1 MSPSRPRLFPAESL
15 ARRFAVWTGVSALL
29 SLVSFAVTVFALLVL
44 EAREPHAIDPPLELV
59 EEEYGEEVLVAML
72 IAGPPSLLVAIG
84 GSVWASHRVTGPL
97 RAVARAVSQITP
109 ADLARRIDVEVD
121 DADLRNLVLAFNGLL
136 DRLERGLLA
145 LDRYA
150 ADVSHELRTPL
161 AVTIANLEVSLRNP
175 RSIEHWESQAARA
188 LEELSSLATLAD
200 SMLVLA
206 RGATG
211 AGMPSTRVALLEEVA
226 PVIERA
232 SEIAA
237 RQHVELVVTLP
248 PSGRTRSVLGS
259 AALLRSAISNLL
271 DNAIKYAS
279 HPGRVAITFEDT
291 VIGVRVTVED
301 SGPGVPDAEREQV
314 FQPMFRAPPQRARP
328 PGIGLGLTVTKR
340 TVEAHG
346 GTIRVG
352 RSACLGG
359 AAFTVEL
366 PSDEPRAQ
374 G

>member
-1 MSPSRPRLFPAESL
+1 MNSGGEPIHR
-15 ARRFAVWTGVSALL
+15 
-29 SLVSFAVTVFALLVL
+29 
-44 EAREPHAIDPPLELV
+44 EARPHVLIIDEINRANISKVFGELITLIEPDK
-59 EEEYGEEVLVAML
+59 
-72 IAGPPSLLVAIG
+72 
-84 GSVWASHRVTGPL
+84 
-97 RAVARAVSQITP
+97 
-109 ADLARRIDVEVD
+109 
-121 DADLRNLVLAFNGLL
+121 
-136 DRLERGLLA
+136 RL
-145 LDRYA
+145 
-150 ADVSHELRTPL
+150 
-161 AVTIANLEVSLRNP
+161 
-175 RSIEHWESQAARA
+175 
-188 LEELSSLATLAD
+188 
-200 SMLVLA
+200 
-206 RGATG
+206 GAKN
-211 AGMPSTRVALLEEVA
+211 
-226 PVIERA
+226 
-232 SEIAA
+232 
-237 RQHVELVVTLP
+237 ELVVTLP

-291 VIGVRVTVED
+291 VTGVRVTVED

-359 AAFTVEL
+359 AAFTIEL